1 MPKDKDSRQIF
12 SISKRYEDVFN
23 ILESIPNKS
32 AFICEAILAYN
43 KSGKNSKDDTS
54 HIEEIVKKEVEKALQ
69 SLIEE
74 NMFIVKGNPGL
85 VIQAK
90 ETNDSPALELDEP
103 SEKQKHIEYIQEPE
117 PSQEDDEEYDL
128 IMSISNQW

>member
-12 SISKRYEDVFN
+12 SISKRYEDVFD

-32 AFICEAILAYN
+32 AFICEAIIAYN
-43 KSGKNSKDDTS
+43 KSGKTQKDDTS
-54 HIEEIVKKEVEKALQ
+54 YIQDIVKKEVEKAIQ

-74 NMFIVKGNPGL
+74 NMFIVKGNPNL
-85 VIQAK
+85 VVQAPEAQDMPVIQFDKPK
-90 ETNDSPALELDEP
+90 EEQE
-103 SEKQKHIEYIQEPE
+103 HIEYIQEPE
-117 PSQEDDEEYDL
+117 ASKEDDEEYDL